1 MPKPASCQELEFGVI
16 YTEDKKNDILSR
28 HINMIKKILLYGIMV
43 LVALAVIALL
53 LSIKLPI
60 HQSFRVVFGLFYAV
74 FIPGYIWSYVFFK
87 EKSIT
92 AIERFALSIT
102 LSITVVPL
110 IVFLFNKIMLKI
122 NIINLVFEIL
132 LIIITAIII
141 ICAKRINLFYKFYE
155 KN

>member
-1 MPKPASCQELEFGVI
+1 
-16 YTEDKKNDILSR
+16 
-28 HINMIKKILLYGIMV
+28 MIKKNLLYGIIGLGI
-43 LVALAVIALL
+43 LVAIALL
-53 LSIKLPI
+53 LSVKLSI
-60 HQSFRVVFGLFYAV
+60 HQSFRVVFGLFYIV

-141 ICAKRINLFYKFYE
+141 IYAKQINLFYKFYE